1 MTDMPAVEIV
11 LDAKA
16 ELGEGAIWSSRAGL
30 LYWIDIDPGLVH
42 VYDPAKGRDRTL
54 ELGQPVGTIVPRAK
68 GGAMV
73 ALRDGFAALD
83 LESGKLTFI
92 ADPEKELK
100 GNRFN
105 DGKCDPAGRFWA
117 GTLGR
122 DPGALYRLDRDLS
135 VHRMFGDVKCSNGIA
150 WSIDRK
156 AMYFIDTPTGYVE
169 AWDYDDAT
177 GAVANRRVCIRVP
190 KENGH
195 PDGCTLD
202 ADGNLWVA
210 HWDGWNVTC
219 YDPRNGKQLRQ
230 VRLPVSKV
238 TSVAFGGPGLDVLFI
253 TSARTGLSADELK
266 KQPLAGGL
274 FKCKPGVKGL
284 PAPEF
289 GG

>member
-1 MTDMPAVEIV
+1 MMDIPAVELV

-16 ELGEGAIWSSRAGL
+16 QLGEGALWSARARL

-42 VYDPAKGRDRTL
+42 LYDPATGKNRTL
-54 ELGQPVGTIVPRAK
+54 ELGQPIGTIVPRAK

-73 ALRDGFAALD
+73 ALRDGFASLD
-83 LESGKLTFI
+83 LESGKLTFL
-92 ADPEKELK
+92 ADPEKDLK

-117 GTLGR
+117 GTLGKV
-122 DPGALYRLDRDLS
+122 PGALYRMDRDLS

-150 WSIDRK
+150 WSLDRK
-156 AMYFIDTPTGYVE
+156 TMYYIDTPTGYVE

-177 GAVANRRVCIRVP
+177 GAIAKRRVCIRIP
-190 KENGH
+190 KENGS

-210 HWDGWNVTC
+210 HWGGSNVTC
-219 YDPRNGKQLRQ
+219 YDPRTGKALHQIRVPASL
-230 VRLPVSKV
+230 V
-238 TSVAFGGPGLDVLFI
+238 TSVAFGGPDLDILYI
-253 TSARTGLSADELK
+253 TTARVGLSDEELK

-274 FKCKPGVKGL
+274 FKCKPGVKGI

>member
-1 MTDMPAVEIV
+1 V
-11 LDAKA
+11 
-16 ELGEGAIWSSRAGL
+16 
-30 LYWIDIDPGLVH
+30 DIDGGLVH
-42 VYDPAKGRDRTL
+42 LYNPATGKNRTI
-54 ELGQPVGTIVPRAK
+54 EIGQPVGTIVPRAK

-83 LESGKLTFI
+83 LESGDLTFL
-92 ADPEKELK
+92 ADPEKDLK

-117 GTLGR
+117 GTLGNKG
-122 DPGALYRLDRDLS
+122 GALYRMDKDLS

-150 WSIDRK
+150 WSLDRK
-156 AMYFIDTPTGYVE
+156 TMYFIDTPTGYVE

-177 GAVANRRVCIRVP
+177 GAIANRRVCIRIP
-190 KENGH
+190 KGNGH

-219 YDPRNGKQLRQ
+219 YDPRTGKQLRQ
-230 VRLPVSKV
+230 IKLPVSKV
-238 TSVAFGGPGLDVLFI
+238 TSVAFGGPNLDVLFI
-253 TSARTGLSADELK
+253 TSAREGLSESELK
-266 KQPLAGGL
+266 EQPLAGGL
-274 FKCKPGVKGL
+274 FKVRPGVKGI

>member
-1 MTDMPAVEIV
+1 MTESPAVDLV

-16 ELGEGAIWSSRAGL
+16 LLGEGALWSVRDGL
-30 LYWIDIDPGLVH
+30 LFWIDIDAGLVH
-42 VYDPAKGRDRTL
+42 RYDPDTGTNRSLDV
-54 ELGQPVGTIVPRAK
+54 GQPVGTIVRRMK

-83 LESGKLTFI
+83 LESGNLTFL
-92 ADPEKELK
+92 ADPEKHLA

-122 DPGALYRLDRDLS
+122 APGALYRMDTDLS
-135 VHRMFGDVKCSNGIA
+135 VRRMVGDVRCSNGIA
-150 WSIDRK
+150 WSLDKRT
-156 AMYFIDTPTGYVE
+156 MYYIDTPTGYVE

-177 GAVANRRVCIRVP
+177 GNIANRRVCIRIP
-190 KENGH
+190 EGNGS

-219 YDPRNGKQLRQ
+219 YDPATGKP
-230 VRLPVSKV
+230 VRRIPLPVAKV
-238 TSVAFGGPGLDVLFI
+238 TSVAFGGPGLDVLYI
-253 TSARTGLSADELK
+253 TSAREGFPEGELR

-274 FKCKPGVKGL
+274 FACRPGVRGI